1 MATFM
6 EDIMSH
12 TQKREKTTGFLD
24 DLGKARKIRNQV
36 RAMKTSMLNEM
47 DMIANPPTIPT
58 AEA

>member
-1 MATFM
+1 
-6 EDIMSH
+6 MSKSH
-12 TQKREKTTGFLD
+12 YLVKTTGFLE
-24 DLGKARKIRNQV
+24 DLGKARKLRHQV

>member
-1 MATFM
+1 
-6 EDIMSH
+6 MSH
-12 TQKREKTTGFLD
+12 TQKHEKTTGFLD